1 LICDDWVAMIDGKRG
16 VAPSV
21 GGRILR
27 LKLVICVA
35 LVAFGT
41 ALVAGSASSRN
52 AASSDALKVT
62 PPTVHFGAARVGVVA
77 SRSITIT
84 NTSDAGVVLNAG
96 WATDSQLDPGFGF
109 PTGDTCLQTESQT
122 LMPGQKCTLT
132 FTFTAVASGE
142 AHAKFVFST
151 DGFATTTGV
160 LLDAKAID

>member
-1 LICDDWVAMIDGKRG
+1 MIGGKRG

-21 GGRILR
+21 GGRILK
-27 LKLVICVA
+27 LKLAICLA

-41 ALVAGSASSRN
+41 ALLAGSASSRN
-52 AASSDALKVT
+52 AASSDALRVT
-62 PPTVHFGAARVGVVA
+62 PPTLHFGAARVGVTT

-84 NTSDAGVVLNAG
+84 NTSDASVALIAG

-122 LMPGQKCTLT
+122 LLPGQKCTLM

-142 AHAKFVFST
+142 AHAKFVLST
-151 DGFATTTGV
+151 DGLATTTGV